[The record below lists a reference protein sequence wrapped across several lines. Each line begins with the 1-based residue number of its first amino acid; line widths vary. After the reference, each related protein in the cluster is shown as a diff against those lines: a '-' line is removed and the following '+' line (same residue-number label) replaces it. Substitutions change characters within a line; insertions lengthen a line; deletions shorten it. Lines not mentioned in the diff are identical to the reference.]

1 MFVVVFLVSCS
12 LQFACAGGQINKS
25 SQPPLVIVSLDGMD
39 WRILKNHR
47 FTPNLVRDGPL
58 ENLWGGG
65 GRANYKKKIRARE
78 N

>member
-47 FTPNLVRDGPL
+47 FTPNLVTTQRKHASLIVTIKPL
-58 ENLWGGG
+58 RWCCDFPVC
-65 GRANYKKKIRARE
+65 K
-78 N
+78 

>member
-1 MFVVVFLVSCS
+1 MFVVVLLVSCS

-47 FTPNLVRDGPL
+47 FTPNLVTR
-58 ENLWGGG
+58 GGG
-65 GRANYKKKIRARE
+65 DSHMKQTGMLAGNFE
-78 N
+78 FNP

>member
-47 FTPNLVRDGPL
+47 FTPNLVTTQQGHPTAIF
-58 ENLWGGG
+58 G
-65 GRANYKKKIRARE
+65 KISVRRTI
-78 N
+78 